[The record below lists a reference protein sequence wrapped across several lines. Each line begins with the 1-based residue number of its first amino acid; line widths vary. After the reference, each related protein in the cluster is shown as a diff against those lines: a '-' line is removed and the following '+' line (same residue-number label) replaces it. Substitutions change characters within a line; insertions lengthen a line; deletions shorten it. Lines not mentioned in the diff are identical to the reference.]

1 MQINL
6 NVNRSLLTNINKLSQ
21 IHRRYE
27 SLWTVEQGPKN
38 PYYRDGVTPGMRNH
52 LGARSA
58 GGGCSFRAPASRRP
72 TESERERKG
81 LGQLRMKENRI

>member
-58 GGGCSFRAPASRRP
+58 GGRCSPPRGGQ
-72 TESERERKG
+72 RKVNSNG
-81 LGQLRMKENRI
+81 KDLENYA